1 MKLLEF
7 IQNVKNNFYE
17 EMEVNMPAYLD
28 GIDLD
33 DKWYDYEEVS
43 ARELLWNDYICIVID
58 VEAKQIR
65 ALQREMRMRM
75 LKPIGSIKQ
84 LRRLLFSH
92 ISLLFGMCCSQSS
105 LIINAFF
112 GNSLSRI
119 PSL

>member
-1 MKLLEF
+1 
-7 IQNVKNNFYE
+7 
-17 EMEVNMPAYLD
+17 MEVSAPAYFED
-28 GIDLD
+28 IDFAD
-33 DKWYDYEEVS
+33 NWYDFEEVS
-43 ARELLWNDYICIVID
+43 AHEKLWGDYIYNVITD
-58 VEAKQIR
+58 LKANQIR